1 MKSVAVG
8 CCFASRTMQASRS
21 ANTGPTTRRFT
32 ANTWYGRLVDWAEV
46 EERPA
51 RAPSLCLFCRKRR
64 RRIPQHAFAPVI
76 PSFYQVDNSWGKAYK
91 GWPTSIE
98 LHMGYK
104 RDELRRDR
112 LDRGRQ
118 VISNTVRSSTRA
130 PTRGGLGLSA
140 PLNTLGS
147 PAREDLR
154 ISSPVRMR
162 SLRKL
167 LKGLCCP
174 NAPLRQHTPHA
185 KHQGVWSFWRIRCAG
200 DAAQHC
206 KQAGIE
212 EQYCGLV

>member
-1 MKSVAVG
+1 MRIQARQQGALRQTPGTADSGAGRKCKKGQRFLTVFVVAKG
-8 CCFASRTMQASRS
+8 AAD
-21 ANTGPTTRRFT
+21 NTPL
-32 ANTWYGRLVDWAEV
+32 RLFSC
-46 EERPA
+46 PF
-51 RAPSLCLFCRKRR
+51 S
-64 RRIPQHAFAPVI
+64 
-76 PSFYQVDNSWGKAYK
+76 QVDNSWGKTYK